1 MNDEKLNICQV
12 SLARDISL
20 VKENYFNFISFYKN
34 SNFFL
39 ICPKK
44 DYNLFK
50 STFNFNNFNIIN
62 EDEILPFEKFKNIFF
77 QLSKNISYKKDL
89 QKRLSWYYQ

>member
-39 ICPKK
+39 ICPK
-44 DYNLFK
+44 NLSVAK
-50 STFNFNNFNIIN
+50 K
-62 EDEILPFEKFKNIFF
+62 EDMSDTVPK
-77 QLSKNISYKKDL
+77 
-89 QKRLSWYYQ
+89 